1 MLVNLRDESIVA
13 SRVKHADTFAGRLR
27 GLMFSKEFPAGI
39 DALILT
45 PCNAVHTFFM
55 RYHLDVLFL
64 DGNLKVLYI
73 IHKMKPGRF
82 SPVVKEAR
90 YVVEMAV
97 GNAVRCGVQ
106 VGDSLSLQE
115 ERKAV

>member
-1 MLVNLRDESIVA
+1 MLVNMRDESLVA
-13 SRVKHADTFAGRLR
+13 RRLRRADTFCRRLR
-27 GLMFSKEFPAGI
+27 GLMFSKTFPTGI

-64 DGNLKVLYI
+64 DGNLKVLHI
-73 IHKMKPGRF
+73 IQGMKPGRF

-90 YVVEMAV
+90 YVVEMAA
-97 GNAVRCGVQ
+97 GNAVRYGVQ